1 MRTIKQN
8 SPQAGEAT
16 GGNTEVPVAKT
27 KSTKTVPNKDDDFG
41 KLCKFVNEKWKQ
53 NPFFVLL
60 YITQPEFDTMVSQ
73 YNTTLSSKKTTA
85 GKRPTI
91 TGDLNAADKRINKG
105 ISQVKLYLQ
114 EKYEEQATQHY
125 ASFGIVHKGRNYKF
139 PNDREGRLAG
149 LKLIVENIES
159 EGFADKK
166 YGREFWNE
174 LNNNYET
181 MLDQSVKTVGAVSN
195 KVSSKNLLKEQL
207 TEVLNSLIDLLRGN
221 YRKQFKAMLREWGFQ
236 KERY

>member
-27 KSTKTVPNKDDDFG
+27 KSTRTVPNKDDDFG
-41 KLCKFVNEKWKQ
+41 KLCKFVSEKWKQ
-53 NPFFVLL
+53 TPLFKLL
-60 YITQPEFDTMVSQ
+60 YITQPEFDAMAQQ
-73 YNTTLSSKKTTA
+73 YNSTLGSKKTTA
-85 GKRPTI
+85 GKQPTL
-91 TGDLNAADKRINKG
+91 TGDLVEADKQIDKG
-105 ISQVKLYLQ
+105 ISQVKGYLK
-114 EKYEEQATQHY
+114 EKYEERAVDYY
-125 ASFGIVHKGRNYKF
+125 ASFGIYYKRSAYRL
-139 PNDREGRLAG
+139 PEDREGRLSS
-149 LKLIVENIES
+149 LKLIVAAIEK

-166 YGREFWNE
+166 YGREFWSE
-174 LNNNYET
+174 LYSRYDIKLET
-181 MLDQSVKTVGAVSN
+181 STQTTGAVSN
-195 KVSSKNLLKEQL
+195 KVSSKNQLKEQL

>member
-27 KSTKTVPNKDDDFG
+27 KSTKTIPDKDDDFG
-41 KLCKFVNEKWKQ
+41 KLCAYVNNKWKE

-60 YITQPEFDTMVSQ
+60 YITQPEFAAMVTQ
-73 YNTTLSSKKTTA
+73 YNSTLGSKKTTA
-85 GKRPTI
+85 GKQSPL
-91 TGDLNAADKRINKG
+91 TGDLEEADKQIDKG
-105 ISQVKLYLQ
+105 VSQLKGYLK
-114 EKYEEQATQHY
+114 EKYEERAVDYY
-125 ASFGIVHKGRNYKF
+125 ASFGIVYKNGGYRF
-139 PNDREGRLAG
+139 PIDREQRLNG
-149 LKLIVENIES
+149 LKLIVAAIET

-174 LNNNYET
+174 LYSRYDVK
-181 MLDQSVKTVGAVSN
+181 LDTSSRTTGAVSN
-195 KVSSKNLLKEQL
+195 KVSSKNQLKEQL
-207 TEVLNSLIDLLRGN
+207 TEVLNSLIDLLSGN